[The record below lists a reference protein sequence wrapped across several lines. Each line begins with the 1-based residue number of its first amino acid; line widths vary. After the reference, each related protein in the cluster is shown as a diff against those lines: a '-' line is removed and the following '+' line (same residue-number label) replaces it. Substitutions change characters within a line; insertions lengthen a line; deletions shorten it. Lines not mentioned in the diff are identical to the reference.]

1 MVEDELRV
9 VLCEPSTTD
18 EDVERVLRNG
28 YANGVDVTRMD
39 TPSAVASEVYGE
51 PVGSVQCDPATV
63 ALVANGL
70 VILVEG
76 KKLATE
82 VVEYLRERDAD
93 ARDATD
99 EFVPEE
105 G

>member
-9 VLCEPSTTD
+9 VLCEPGGSD
-18 EDVERVLRNG
+18 EDVEQALRDE
-28 YANGVDVTRMD
+28 YADGVEVTRMD
-39 TPSAVASEVYGE
+39 TPATVASEVHGE

-76 KKLATE
+76 KKLATD
-82 VVEYLRERDAD
+82 VVEYLRERGGDAQ
-93 ARDATD
+93 DATD
-99 EFVPEE
+99 EFVPED
-105 G
+105 